1 MEQIAVNINI
11 VSSRWISTVESKGT
25 VIFVVSFDF
34 LSRRRNQ
41 LLKYHRWSLRMRK
54 WLIISKKFED
64 FTDKRVIRQK
74 FVWPEFTSLIDLRHC
89 VILKILNNSTNFEQF
104 MFVMIGSI
112 ASNSNWFFVLLF
124 DRSNWQNQLVWRERT
139 WKMLISWNV
148 KIAYFIH
155 FNTFVSVRND
165 VFVTKWK
172 LRSSTRYCVHAFF
185 IILNHTKRTDD
196 TGLAILSI
204 LEVVY
209 DKPLW
214 TT

>member
-1 MEQIAVNINI
+1 MKSQNAE
-11 VSSRWISTVESKGT
+11 
-25 VIFVVSFDF
+25 VIDHIKKI
-34 LSRRRNQ
+34 RRF
-41 LLKYHRWSLRMRK
+41 HRQTCHSPKICLAR
-54 WLIISKKFED
+54 IYV
-64 FTDKRVIRQK
+64 TD
-74 FVWPEFTSLIDLRHC
+74 C